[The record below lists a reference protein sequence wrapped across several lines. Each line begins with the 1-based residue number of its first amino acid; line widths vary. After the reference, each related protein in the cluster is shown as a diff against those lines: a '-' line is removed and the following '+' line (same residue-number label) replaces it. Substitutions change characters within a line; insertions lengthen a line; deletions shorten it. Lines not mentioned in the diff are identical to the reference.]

1 MFAAL
6 KAFFQNMTGAGAG
19 AGGEAQ
25 LAVVEYEGYRIR
37 PAPYRNE
44 GRYQTAGI
52 IEKDGAEGTRTQR
65 FIRAETHGTMDEAAE
80 FAIAKGKQIID
91 ERGDRLFDGRP

>member
-1 MFAAL
+1 MFAGV
-6 KAFFQNMTGAGAG
+6 KAFFQRLAGGAGDEESPGPA
-19 AGGEAQ
+19 
-25 LAVVEYEGYRIR
+25 VEYEGYRIR

-52 IEKDGAEGTRTQR
+52 IEKDGPEGIRTQR
-65 FIRAETHGTMDEAAE
+65 FIRAETHGSKDEAAE

>member
-6 KAFFQNMTGAGAG
+6 KAFFQRISGG
-19 AGGEAQ
+19 AGGDEAQ
-25 LAVVEYEGYRIR
+25 LPAVEYQGYRIR
-37 PAPYRNE
+37 PAPYRTE
-44 GRYQTAGI
+44 GRYQTAGV
-52 IEKDGAEGTRTQR
+52 IEKDGPDGTRTQR
-65 FIRAETHGTMDEAAE
+65 FIRAETHTSQDEAAE

>member
-6 KAFFQNMTGAGAG
+6 KGFFQRL
-19 AGGEAQ
+19 GGTNGGNDSPGPA
-25 LAVVEYEGYRIR
+25 VEYQGYRIR
-37 PAPYRNE
+37 AAPYVNE

-52 IEKDGAEGTRTQR
+52 IEKDAPEGTRTQR
-65 FIRAETHGTMDEAAE
+65 FIRAETHQSKDEASE